1 MIMDK
6 NNVTKILV
14 EREGYTEKRAI
25 LLASEC
31 QNISKELRPLFEK
44 WLYDASAKDDFTT
57 HGYSLLDMM
66 QQRGMHYLAA
76 LLDMDWLLKEPEKAK
91 PVIDSFMK

>member
-1 MIMDK
+1 MDK
-6 NNVTKILV
+6 NNITKILT
-14 EREGYTEKRAI
+14 EREGYTQKRAV

-31 QNISKELRPLFEK
+31 PNMSEELRPLFEK
-44 WLYDASAKDDFTT
+44 WLQDASVMEDFNT
-57 HGYSLLDMM
+57 HGYSLLNMM

-76 LLDMDWLLKEPEKAK
+76 LLDMDWLIKEPEKAK

>member
-6 NNVTKILV
+6 NNITKILV
-14 EREGYTEKRAI
+14 EREGYTEKKAI
-25 LLASEC
+25 LLANEC
-31 QNISKELRPLFEK
+31 QNISEELRPLLKK
-44 WLYDASAKDDFTT
+44 WLQNASVMEDFTT
-57 HGYSLLDMM
+57 HGYSLLNMM

-76 LLDMDWLLKEPEKAK
+76 LLDMDWLIKEPGKAK

>member
-25 LLASEC
+25 LLANEC
-31 QNISKELRPLFEK
+31 QNISEELRPLFEK
-44 WLYDASAKDDFTT
+44 WLQNASDMGDYTT
-57 HGYSLLDMM
+57 HGYNLLNMM